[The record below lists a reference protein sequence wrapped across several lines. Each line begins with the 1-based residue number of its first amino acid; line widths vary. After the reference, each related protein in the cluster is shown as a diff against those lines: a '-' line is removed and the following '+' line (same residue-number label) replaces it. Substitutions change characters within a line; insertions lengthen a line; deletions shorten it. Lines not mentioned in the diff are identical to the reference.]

1 MSLRASRQLLLS
13 VQRWASVACG
23 GNAAPCRAFAAL
35 PDGPEHLVKAGT
47 LLLLLPG
54 GIGIVLTAIGPAQ
67 EQPVRNNS
75 LCNRFF
81 ASHRL
86 AARAA
91 VELDPTVHAVCAGQP
106 WSKALSTADAWSEV
120 VDPSSKQIY
129 YWNKSTGAAALGNN
143 MTMIASLAVTHTQ
156 SLGKS

>member
-13 VQRWASVACG
+13 VQLCASVACG

-35 PDGPEHLVKAGT
+35 PDGPEHPVKAGT

-54 GIGIVLTAIGPAQ
+54 IVLTAVGPAQ
-67 EQPVRNNS
+67 EQPVRTT
-75 LCNRFF
+75 RFL

-86 AARAA
+86 AAEAA
-91 VELDPTVHAVCAGQP
+91 VELELSVHAVCAGQP

-129 YWNKSTGAAALGNN
+129 YWNKSTGAAAPGNN

-156 SLGKS
+156 SLGKP